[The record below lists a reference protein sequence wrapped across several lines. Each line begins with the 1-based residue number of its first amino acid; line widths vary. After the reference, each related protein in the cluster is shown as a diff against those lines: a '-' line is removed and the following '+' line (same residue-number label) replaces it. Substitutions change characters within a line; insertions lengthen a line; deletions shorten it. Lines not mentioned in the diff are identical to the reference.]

1 MSAPSE
7 ASSDEYDDD
16 DDEEFTQTECLSL
29 FEQCDSELFPEV
41 RRRLVSPNITQHRK
55 LKEIFSRKFGMTALH
70 VSLYNRCPSDI
81 VELIVRYAASDPRKR
96 NLLAVKD
103 DDYKNTPLHV
113 AAQTGCSNDVLRF
126 LVKTYPDALLS
137 ENDAKRTPLALI
149 KRYFKSEFP
158 AVPVLTKLTRS
169 YTLYRTRLEVHLHL
183 YRTFIT
189 KGTEVKAGCVKVR
202 SFGSFYR
209 KPLPQLHNSKSLT
222 KIVMRLALLF
232 CSVPKKVRSSPAHAW
247 VLLGSGAVRQPIP
260 HPFVRWWK
268 IDEIQ
273 QDQTQNQDSYEY

>member
-41 RRRLVSPNITQHRK
+41 RRRLLSPNITQHRK
-55 LKEIFSRKFGMTALH
+55 LKEIFSKKFGMTALH

-81 VELIVRYAASDPRKR
+81 VELIVHYAASDPRRR

-169 YTLYRTRLEVHLHL
+169 YTLYRTRLEVHLLL

-189 KGTEVKAGCVKVR
+189 EGTEVKAGCVKSRKKCDRALHMLGFFLVR
-202 SFGSFYR
+202 EQYGNLFHILSYVGGKWTKSNKTKPKTKTKSKKKR
-209 KPLPQLHNSKSLT
+209 K
-222 KIVMRLALLF
+222 
-232 CSVPKKVRSSPAHAW
+232 AHE
-247 VLLGSGAVRQPIP
+247 L
-260 HPFVRWWK
+260 
-268 IDEIQ
+268 
-273 QDQTQNQDSYEY
+273 